1 MTQAEFETELRRHI
15 IAIVRACMLYYGWNL
30 SIFMPR
36 ETVKQP
42 SKTDVLVIG

>member
-1 MTQAEFETELRRHI
+1 MTHDEFRNELRRHL
-15 IAIVRACMLYYGWNL
+15 IAIVRACIVYYGWGWAD
-30 SIFMPR
+30 FAPR